1 MLAYEYIL
9 KEKFVGVFK
18 ETASMGHEKILFA
31 QDEETSLKAI
41 IAVHS
46 TVLGPALG
54 GMRIWNYQNEEE
66 ALNDVIRLSYGMTLK
81 NAAAGL
87 PLGGGKMVVIGD
99 ATKLKSEAFLAAC
112 ARFVNTF
119 NGQYYTAED
128 VNSTTDDMDTMKRYT
143 DFVVGTSD
151 SSSDPSPYTAKGVL
165 NGIKAAAKVKFGSDS
180 LNGKIVA
187 VQGLGNVGYRL
198 CEHLH
203 HEGAQ
208 LLVYDYDAQKID
220 RVVADF
226 GATGV
231 NQTEI
236 LTSECDILAPC
247 ALGAVITS
255 EIVDQLKCAI
265 IAGSANNILANSE
278 AGDLLEKKGILYAPD
293 YIINAG
299 GVINCGADIVGNHD
313 EQYVWQKI
321 DGIYDTT
328 MQIFALAEEKN
339 IPTYQAADQ
348 FALAIIDA
356 KKLR

>member
-1 MLAYEYIL
+1 MGL
-9 KEKFVGVFK
+9 FK

-31 QDEETSLKAI
+31 QDEKTNLKAI

-99 ATKLKSEAFLAAC
+99 ASQLKSEEFFAAC

-119 NGQYYTAED
+119 HGQYYTAED
-128 VNSTTDDMDTMKRYT
+128 VNTTTDDIDAMKRYT

-180 LNGKIVA
+180 LDGKVVA

-198 CEHLH
+198 CELLH
-203 HEGAQ
+203 QEGAS

-220 RVVADF
+220 RAVTAF
-226 GATGV
+226 AATAV
-231 NQTEI
+231 SPAEI

-255 EIVDQLKCAI
+255 EIIDQLKCAI

-278 AGDLLEKKGILYAPD
+278 AGDLLDQKGILYTPD

-299 GVINCGADIVGNHD
+299 GVINCGADIVGNHN
-313 EQYVWQKI
+313 EEYIWKKI
-321 DGIYDTT
+321 DDIYDTT
-328 MQIFALAEEKN
+328 MQIFALADEKK

-348 FALAIIDA
+348 FALGIIEN
-356 KKLR
+356 KKSR

>member
-1 MLAYEYIL
+1 MGL
-9 KEKFVGVFK
+9 FK

-31 QDEETSLKAI
+31 QDEKTNLKAI

-99 ATKLKSEAFLAAC
+99 ATQLKSEEFFEAC

-128 VNSTTDDMDTMKRYT
+128 VNTTTDDMDTMKRHT
-143 DFVVGTSD
+143 EFVVGTSN

-180 LNGKIVA
+180 LKGKTVA

-203 HEGAQ
+203 KEGAL

-220 RVVADF
+220 RVVAEF
-226 GATGV
+226 GATAV
-231 NQTEI
+231 NQEEI

-255 EIVDQLKCAI
+255 EIVDQLKCKV
-265 IAGSANNILANSE
+265 IAGSANNILASSK
-278 AGDLLEKKGILYAPD
+278 AGDLLDKKRILYAPD

-299 GVINCGADIVGNHD
+299 GVINCGADIVGNHN
-313 EQYVWQKI
+313 EEYIWKKI
-321 DGIYDTT
+321 DDIYDTT
-328 MQIFALAEEKN
+328 MQIFALANEKK

-348 FALAIIDA
+348 FALGIIEN
-356 KKLR
+356 KKSR

>member
-1 MLAYEYIL
+1 MEL
-9 KEKFVGVFK
+9 FK
-18 ETASMGHEKILFA
+18 ETDSMGHEQILFA
-31 QDEETSLKAI
+31 RDEQTNLKAI

-54 GMRIWNYQNEEE
+54 GMRIWHYQNETE

-99 ATKLKSEAFLAAC
+99 STKLKSEAFFAAC
-112 ARFVNTF
+112 ARFINTF

-128 VNSTTDDMDTMKRYT
+128 VNTTTDDMDTLKRHT
-143 DFVVGTSD
+143 NFVVGTSD
-151 SSSDPSPYTAKGVL
+151 RSSDPSPYTAKGVL

-198 CEHLH
+198 CQHLH
-203 HEGAQ
+203 DEGAK
-208 LLVYDYDAQKID
+208 LLVYDYDAKKTD
-220 RVVADF
+220 RAVTEL
-226 GATGV
+226 GAIGV

-247 ALGAVITS
+247 ALGAVINTD
-255 EIVDQLKCAI
+255 IIDQLKCAI
-265 IAGSANNILANSE
+265 IAGSANNILADAK
-278 AGDLLEKKGILYAPD
+278 AGDRLDEVGILYAPD

-299 GVINCGADIVGNHD
+299 GVINCGADLIGNHNED
-313 EQYVWQKI
+313 YIWQKI
-321 DGIYDTT
+321 DDIYDTT
-328 MQIFALAEEKN
+328 MKIFTLAQEKK

-348 FALAIIDA
+348 FALGIVDQKRVA
-356 KKLR
+356 L

>member
-1 MLAYEYIL
+1 MEL
-9 KEKFVGVFK
+9 FK
-18 ETASMGHEKILFA
+18 ETATMGHEQILFV
-31 QDEETSLKAI
+31 QDQKTDLKAI

-46 TVLGPALG
+46 TILGPALG
-54 GMRIWNYQNEEE
+54 GMRIWNYSNETE

-112 ARFVNTF
+112 ARFINTF

-128 VNSTTDDMDTMKRYT
+128 VNTTTDDMDTMKRYT
-143 DFVVGTSD
+143 NFVVGTSD
-151 SSSDPSPYTAKGVL
+151 RSSDPSPYTAKGVL
-165 NGIKAAAKVKFGSDS
+165 NGIKAAAKVQFGSDS
-180 LNGKIVA
+180 LRGKTIS

-203 HEGAQ
+203 QEGAK
-208 LLVYDYDAQKID
+208 LLVYDYDPKKID
-220 RVVADF
+220 RVITNF
-226 GATGV
+226 GAIRV

-236 LTSECDILAPC
+236 FTRECDILAPC
-247 ALGAVITS
+247 ALGAVINN
-255 EIVDQLKCAI
+255 EVVDQLQCAI

-278 AGDLLEKKGILYAPD
+278 AGDRLDKKGILYAPD

-299 GVINCGADIVGNHD
+299 GVINCGADIIGSHNTH
-313 EQYVWQKI
+313 YISQKI
-321 DGIYDTT
+321 DDIYDTT
-328 MQIFALAEEKN
+328 MKIFALAQEQK

-348 FALAIIDA
+348 FALAIID
-356 KKLR
+356 KKRALL

>member
-1 MLAYEYIL
+1 MEL
-9 KEKFVGVFK
+9 FK
-18 ETASMGHEKILFA
+18 ETASMGHEQILFA
-31 QDEETSLKAI
+31 QDKKTNLKAI

-54 GMRIWNYQNEEE
+54 GMRIWHYQNETD

-99 ATKLKSEAFLAAC
+99 ATKLKSEAFFAAC
-112 ARFVNTF
+112 ARFINTF

-128 VNSTTDDMDTMKRYT
+128 VNTTTDDMDTMKRYT
-143 DFVVGTSD
+143 NFVVGTSD

-165 NGIKAAAKVKFGSDS
+165 NGIKAAVKTKFGSDS
-180 LNGKIVA
+180 LNGKTVA

-203 HEGAQ
+203 QEGAQ
-208 LLVYDYDAQKID
+208 LLVYDYDAKKID
-220 RVVADF
+220 RVTAEF
-226 GATGV
+226 GAVGV
-231 NQTEI
+231 SQSEI
-236 LTSECDILAPC
+236 LTSECDIVAPC
-247 ALGAVITS
+247 ALGAVIN
-255 EIVDQLKCAI
+255 IDIIDQLKCAI

-278 AGDLLEKKGILYAPD
+278 AGDRLHQKEILYAPD

-299 GVINCGADIVGNHD
+299 GVINCGADIIGNHN
-313 EQYVWQKI
+313 EHYVWQKI
-321 DGIYDTT
+321 DDIYNTT
-328 MQIFALAEEKN
+328 MKIFSLADEKK

-348 FALAIIDA
+348 FALAVID
-356 KKLR
+356 KKRSE